1 MTQGTP
7 VQISARA
14 QYDAIQKYRTSL
26 ESLMMLGKGMLSL
39 STEDLSDE
47 LAPAYQQM
55 VENTL
60 ETAGQEAALD
70 AVEGVTESSAKI
82 ELIMQDIIQPQLTT
96 TAQIEQQLA
105 EKAAAE
111 ESSGVMLTGDTTMT
125 TSRDAVALES
135 LNEQLGELTQYQT
148 GLEALLATASMEGIT
163 PDHLRPM
170 VGYFLKQ
177 IPDITQRL
185 NISVED
191 VEATQVLGEMTEAV
205 EKISQAVA
213 DAREVAEAKVSE
225 ARAANDEQTSA
236 GEASDFTEALLNKTR
251 EENPSGVQ
259 LDEGTKVTTTSD
271 EGTAVVEGEP
281 AAGADDA
288 GAGEG
293 VEGGELTGDE
303 TGTGETT
310 EADATVTEGDA
321 GEAAGGETPADN
333 ATGETTE
340 GKGDGEEGKG
350 DGEEEEEDNKNVS
363 TEDLGEP
370 TLIFSLSAQGD
381 LDDVQR
387 PLLIEIIA
395 TLLVWLNTWGMLS
408 EKGKAQYDATNGA
421 VGDDFV
427 LTTDM
432 LTPSAADLLTKY
444 FGTWCQACQDT
455 GVADTRPLD
464 VLARH

>member
-7 VQISARA
+7 NQASARE
-14 QYDAIQKYRTSL
+14 QYAALLKYRATLEGLMITGRYLLSA
-26 ESLMMLGKGMLSL
+26 ESLG
-39 STEDLSDE
+39 DE
-47 LAPAYQQM
+47 LAPAYQGL

-60 ETAGQEAALD
+60 ETAGQEDLLD
-70 AVEGVTESSAKI
+70 AVDGVTDSSAKI

-135 LNEQLGELTQYQT
+135 LTEQLGELTQYQT

-185 NISVED
+185 KISVED

-213 DAREVAEAKVSE
+213 GAREVAEAKVSE

-236 GEASDFTEALLNKTR
+236 GAAGDFTEALLNKTR

-271 EGTAVVEGEP
+271 EGTAVVEGE
-281 AAGADDA
+281 ATEGGEEA

-293 VEGGELTGDE
+293 VEGGELTGDD
-303 TGTGETT
+303 TGTGETSET
-310 EADATVTEGDA
+310 DATVTEG
-321 GEAAGGETPADN
+321 EAAADD
-333 ATGETTE
+333 TTTEGDGETTE
-340 GKGDGEEGKG
+340 GEGDGEEGKG
-350 DGEEEEEDNKNVS
+350 DGEEEEEDDKNVS
-363 TEDLGEP
+363 TENLGEP
-370 TLIFSLSAQGD
+370 TLIFSMADQGD
-381 LDDVQR
+381 LDDVQK
-387 PLLIEIIA
+387 PLLIEIVA
-395 TLLVWLNTWGMLS
+395 ALLVWLNTWGMLS

-464 VLARH
+464 VLAHH

>member
-7 VQISARA
+7 NQASARE
-14 QYDAIQKYRTSL
+14 QYAALLKYRTSL
-26 ESLMMLGKGMLSL
+26 ESLMITGRYFLAMESIG
-39 STEDLSDE
+39 DE
-47 LAPAYQQM
+47 LAPAYQAL

-60 ETAGQEAALD
+60 ETAGQEDLLD
-70 AVEGVTESSAKI
+70 AVDGVTETPAKI

-125 TSRDAVALES
+125 TSRDAVTLES

-213 DAREVAEAKVSE
+213 GAREVAEAKVSE

-236 GEASDFTEALLNKTR
+236 GAAGDFTEALLNKTR

-271 EGTAVVEGEP
+271 EGTAVVEGESVD
-281 AAGADDA
+281 GGETA

-303 TGTGETT
+303 TGAGDTTEGDATATEGETA
-310 EADATVTEGDA
+310 ADDTTTEGDA
-321 GEAAGGETPADN
+321 GET
-333 ATGETTE
+333 TETTE
-340 GKGDGEEGKG
+340 GEGDGEEGKG
-350 DGEEEEEDNKNVS
+350 DGEEEEEDDKNVS
-363 TEDLGEP
+363 TENLGEP
-370 TLIFSLSAQGD
+370 TLIFSMADQGD
-381 LDDVQR
+381 LDDVQK
-387 PLLIEIIA
+387 PLLIEIVA
-395 TLLVWLNTWGMLS
+395 ALLVWLNTWGMLS